1 MFFKGLFRRFF
12 KSNASEDGGLE
23 RQTGT
28 QLILFVHGLSGSA
41 ETSWKEMLR
50 VLIADPDLKDVTVGS
65 YAYPTKLIRLPFTKR
80 LAGIRELARGLRTHL
95 AAHHPDAEEIVLV
108 GHSLG
113 GVIIRQFV
121 VEECKAG
128 RADVLKGIALF
139 ASPFRGVQM
148 AETGHRFSWK
158 HRHLRQ
164 LGRESDLLEGCL
176 EDWISLR
183 IESLMQTIYVVGG
196 VDTVVPPESACIR
209 VGAENVATLMNYGH
223 SDIIRPID
231 GDDIR
236 FKVLKGLIKKA
247 LRVYATPSRT
257 VMLSDNGDV
266 LFDVYSAASE
276 RFYASRVTDSQV
288 SDAAQNYNLWVSGPS
303 GTGKTAALRRCAIQR
318 NFRLCHIQLGSHKG
332 LNSLGLVRA
341 ICSELHEYAGLPF
354 DDAKADTLP
363 NIIHHFKTVM
373 RRLSSTQKF
382 AILVEELP
390 LSSGEELSHFLTSTW
405 HIVAAMDAST
415 LTHQVLWM
423 YSSIS
428 APTLTQEP
436 YHVKLR
442 ERIQFIELSPWSNAE
457 LQSLVAIIQ
466 SELRME
472 IGHQYLSSIISS
484 AKGSPRFVKI
494 LFRSFRQRPELVSAP
509 AEMLRQIATELFGH
523 E

>member
-95 AAHHPDAEEIVLV
+95 ADT
-108 GHSLG
+108 
-113 GVIIRQFV
+113 IRTP
-121 VEECKAG
+121 KKSYLSA
-128 RADVLKGIALF
+128 IALAVSSSGSSLSRNARRDAPMYSR
-139 ASPFRGVQM
+139 ASRCSRLLSEEYKWRRQLSFLLER
-148 AETGHRFSWK
+148 
-158 HRHLRQ
+158 RHLRQ

-176 EDWISLR
+176 KDWISLR

-382 AILVEELP
+382 AILVRYL
-390 LSSGEELSHFLTSTW
+390 LVVARNF
-405 HIVAAMDAST
+405 HI
-415 LTHQVLWM
+415 
-423 YSSIS
+423 
-428 APTLTQEP
+428 
-436 YHVKLR
+436 
-442 ERIQFIELSPWSNAE
+442 F
-457 LQSLVAIIQ
+457 
-466 SELRME
+466 
-472 IGHQYLSSIISS
+472 
-484 AKGSPRFVKI
+484 
-494 LFRSFRQRPELVSAP
+494 
-509 AEMLRQIATELFGH
+509 
-523 E
+523 